1 MRETYQ
7 KVSMGEEK
15 PSEAHLALTKMAS
28 ADLCLR
34 VAAPPSPLCSGDSV
48 LHCDRQNW
56 TQVAA
61 AYSAVCSVKC
71 AVCTVKCTVCRTYGV

>member
-1 MRETYQ
+1 
-7 KVSMGEEK
+7 MGEEK
-15 PSEAHLALTKMAS
+15 ASEAHSVDKDGKRLTKMAS

-34 VAAPPSPLCSGDSV
+34 VAAPPPSPLCSGDSV
-48 LHCDRQNW
+48 SHCDRQNW

-61 AYSAVCSVKC
+61 AYSAVYSVKC

>member
-34 VAAPPSPLCSGDSV
+34 VAAPLTLPPLFRGFS
-48 LHCDRQNW
+48 L
-56 TQVAA
+56 AL
-61 AYSAVCSVKC
+61 
-71 AVCTVKCTVCRTYGV
+71 